1 MLNHYIYVTAKS
13 IHDLEQDFGYVVGTS
28 MFRFCAKSF
37 TKLLKEYFYINYL
50 VILTNLPR

>member
-1 MLNHYIYVTAKS
+1 MHE
-13 IHDLEQDFGYVVGTS
+13 LELDFGYVVGTS
-28 MFRFCAKSF
+28 MGRSCAKIC